1 MSLADQL
8 FIDNCKQILS
18 QGTWD
23 TDQAVRPRWED
34 GSPAHTIKCF
44 GLVNRPEKRVPHPD
58 HPPDVFQERR
68 G

>member
-23 TDQAVRPRWED
+23 TDQAIPV
-34 GSPAHTIKCF
+34 A
-44 GLVNRPEKRVPHPD
+44 V
-58 HPPDVFQERR
+58 
-68 G
+68 

>member
-34 GSPAHTIKCF
+34 GSPAHTIKCKPI
-44 GLVNRPEKRVPHPD
+44 RPEKRVPHPD

>member
-18 QGTWD
+18 HGTWD

-34 GSPAHTIKCF
+34 GSPAHTI
-44 GLVNRPEKRVPHPD
+44 NMT
-58 HPPDVFQERR
+58 
-68 G
+68 

>member
-23 TDQAVRPRWED
+23 TDQAVRPR
-34 GSPAHTIKCF
+34 
-44 GLVNRPEKRVPHPD
+44 
-58 HPPDVFQERR
+58 
-68 G
+68 